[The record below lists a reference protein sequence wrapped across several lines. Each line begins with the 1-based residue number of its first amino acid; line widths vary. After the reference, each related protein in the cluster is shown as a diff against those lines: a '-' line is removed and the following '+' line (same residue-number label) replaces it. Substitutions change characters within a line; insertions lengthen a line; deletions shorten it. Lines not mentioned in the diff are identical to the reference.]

1 MSMSLD
7 TIEALCPCPLYCG
20 ANALQ
25 KLPAIVARSIAK
37 GSDGNPA
44 GLIVTTK
51 GMVERG
57 QLRCLLDGLAAEGLS
72 FQFVY
77 AGKYPS
83 LVDLQAAGNTFR
95 GKVSWI
101 VSAGGGSALD
111 TGKVLSA
118 LLAKGNAQ
126 KKLASLLA
134 REDTLSEER
143 LPLWA
148 VPTTSGSGAEVTPF
162 ATVWDTVA
170 LKKYSLENSVLIP
183 DAVVL
188 DHTLTH
194 TMPRSLSCYTALDAC
209 SHALESLW
217 NKNATDESAVLAQNA
232 LEGFCQAMP
241 AILANQA
248 GDLARD
254 SMQKASFAAGLAIS
268 RTHTAI
274 AHAISYPL
282 TLHFGVPH
290 GLACSFLLVRI
301 AHLVTEADAWY
312 QTTDMNLIERTIG
325 ILEGAS
331 LGEQIAR
338 YCSME
343 AIRGLS
349 SGMLTKGRSDNFVLG
364 SSCLESLLCPCL
376 YP

>member
-1 MSMSLD
+1 MSLS

-20 ANALQ
+20 ADALQ
-25 KLPAIVARSIAK
+25 KLPVIVAESIAK
-37 GSDGNPA
+37 GPAANSA

-57 QLRCLLDGLAAEGLS
+57 QLASLFDGLAQSGLP
-72 FQFVY
+72 FQCVY
-77 AGKYPS
+77 AEKYPS
-83 LVDLQAAGNTFR
+83 LLDLHAACNTFR
-95 GKVSWI
+95 GKVAWI

-118 LLAKGNAQ
+118 LLAKGNAH
-126 KKLASLLA
+126 KNLASLLA
-134 REDTLSEER
+134 REDTLSAER

-170 LKKYSLENSVLIP
+170 LKKYSLENGVLIP

-209 SHALESLW
+209 SHAMESLW
-217 NKNATDESAVLAQNA
+217 NKNATEESAVLAQYA

-241 AILANQA
+241 AILANEA
-248 GDLARD
+248 DDLARD

-301 AHLVTEADAWY
+301 ARLVTQADAWFK
-312 QTTDMNLIERTIG
+312 TTDLNLIEKTTE
-325 ILEGAS
+325 ILEKAS
-331 LGEQIAR
+331 LGEHMAH

-349 SGMLTKGRSDNFVLG
+349 SAMLTKGRSDNFVLG
-364 SSCLESLLCPCL
+364 SACLDSLLFPEG
-376 YP
+376 